1 MLDRDERDKLREI
14 ERQINAADPELAAYL
29 RDGVC

>member
-14 ERQINAADPELAAYL
+14 ERQVNAADPGAMLETC
-29 RDGVC
+29 G